1 MAKKLNGPRLKE
13 KPRLLPR
20 DISGLKIQRNP
31 SDREE
36 LKVFSSKEL
45 PPEREEEIKYF
56 LSEDEAQDLWSN
68 AIILDVR
75 YFMYLLPDLN
85 MREELL
91 RCIIKTMHL
100 EIISSRS
107 GELSIQERSPESIK
121 MDKEE
126 KSRLRR
132 SRK

>member
-1 MAKKLNGPRLKE
+1 
-13 KPRLLPR
+13 
-20 DISGLKIQRNP
+20 
-31 SDREE
+31 
-36 LKVFSSKEL
+36 
-45 PPEREEEIKYF
+45 
-56 LSEDEAQDLWSN
+56 
-68 AIILDVR
+68 
-75 YFMYLLPDLN
+75 MYLLPDLN